1 MGSKTASNKH
11 ARQTNKTCRHGQ
23 TPVWR
28 LPEGQGEGEGRV
40 KRAEYTVRAGDVA
53 LGGDHTRQHT
63 DDASLNRTLDTCVT
77 LLIDVAEKVN
87 TICTRR
93 KGEGERG
100 GRRDEPRVWLRS
112 PGAVATTLVIPLTA
126 GDSGAP
132 HGVPEGR
139 TFGRLRQTRHC
150 RPRDALQ
157 SRSFSRALSTRQ
169 AKREPG
175 AVAFNGVTR
184 TRLPGVSLPL
194 PRRETLLRSRL
205 LVVYPKPNKQNLV
218 TALPPLS
225 LCALF

>member
-1 MGSKTASNKH
+1 MSLRKSIQFA
-11 ARQTNKTCRHGQ
+11 Q
-23 TPVWR
+23 
-28 LPEGQGEGEGRV
+28 EG
-40 KRAEYTVRAGDVA
+40 
-53 LGGDHTRQHT
+53 
-63 DDASLNRTLDTCVT
+63 
-77 LLIDVAEKVN
+77 
-87 TICTRR
+87 

-100 GRRDEPRVWLRS
+100 GGRDEPRVWLRS

-194 PRRETLLRSRL
+194 PRRETLETLLGSRL

-225 LCALF
+225 LCALFVGNRHF

>member
-1 MGSKTASNKH
+1 MSPRESQYNLHKKEKGKES
-11 ARQTNKTCRHGQ
+11 
-23 TPVWR
+23 
-28 LPEGQGEGEGRV
+28 EGAGGTSRGCGCAH
-40 KRAEYTVRAGDVA
+40 RA
-53 LGGDHTRQHT
+53 
-63 DDASLNRTLDTCVT
+63 
-77 LLIDVAEKVN
+77 
-87 TICTRR
+87 
-93 KGEGERG
+93 
-100 GRRDEPRVWLRS
+100 
-112 PGAVATTLVIPLTA
+112 GAVATTLVIPLTA

-175 AVAFNGVTR
+175 AVAFSGVTR

-194 PRRETLLRSRL
+194 PRRETLLGSRL
-205 LVVYPKPNKQNLV
+205 LVVYPKLNKQNLV

>member
-1 MGSKTASNKH
+1 MGSKTASNEH
-11 ARQTNKTCRHGQ
+11 ARQTDKTCRHGR

-40 KRAEYTVRAGDVA
+40 KRAEYTARAGDVA
-53 LGGDHTRQHT
+53 LGGDRTRQHT
-63 DDASLNRTLDTCVT
+63 DAASSNRTLDTCVAV
-77 LLIDVAEKVN
+77 LIDVAEKVN

-93 KGEGERG
+93 KR
-100 GRRDEPRVWLRS
+100 GRRARRREGR
-112 PGAVATTLVIPLTA
+112 AA

-175 AVAFNGVTR
+175 AVAFSGVTR
-184 TRLPGVSLPL
+184 TRLPGVSPPL
-194 PRRETLLRSRL
+194 PRRETLLGSRL
-205 LVVYPKPNKQNLV
+205 LVVYPKPNKQNPV

-225 LCALF
+225 LRALF